1 MHNLNRFKEVSQ
13 CSMVLRISEL
23 KAVYFAVGKFQA
35 VLCNQNVFAYLP
47 LRSYGFRFI
56 IQGDFEVPSSRED
69 VDIDKPWN
77 QWLREEIPQ
86 LFLEA
91 LDVFR
96 VRCYQDVVVVDRNGD
111 FLVFVI
117 FLILFIFLLLLL
129 LLAFPS
135 LPLPLHLIFFLISI
149 IVLIFVLFVFGCVF
163 VFMFLFCCYC
173 ISLVNLLM
181 LKKASK
187 LFI

>member
-1 MHNLNRFKEVSQ
+1 
-13 CSMVLRISEL
+13 MVLRISEL

-35 VLCNQNVFAYLP
+35 ILCNQNVFAYLP

-96 VRCYQDVVVVDRNGD
+96 VRCYQDVVVVVVVVDRNGD

-117 FLILFIFLLLLL
+117 FLILFIFLLLLLLLLL

-187 LFI
+187 L